1 MNKQNFNNKV
11 AVKSGY
17 YFELFDKDE
26 IPSTLE
32 KMKQKVK
39 IDNIKYDLY
48 QGTNLEDERKID
60 TMFGDKMGYS
70 IGDYI
75 VEKPK
80 CKLVGENGNIYN
92 LMGIAS
98 RALKRNGQEEDA
110 KEMCNKITTEAKSYE
125 EALCILTDYVE
136 DTGEEI
142 LEDEEY

>member
-1 MNKQNFNNKV
+1 MNNRV

-39 IDNIKYDLY
+39 VNNTKYDLY

-70 IGDYI
+70 IDDYI
-75 VEKPK
+75 VEKSK

-125 EALCILTDYVE
+125 EALCILMDYVE

-142 LEDEEY
+142 SEDEEY

>member
-1 MNKQNFNNKV
+1 MNNRV

-26 IPSTLE
+26 
-32 KMKQKVK
+32 
-39 IDNIKYDLY
+39 
-48 QGTNLEDERKID
+48 RKID
-60 TMFGDKMGYS
+60 SMFGEKKRYS
-70 IGDYI
+70 IDDYI

-92 LMGIAS
+92 LMGIAYK
-98 RALKRNGQEEDA
+98 ALKRNGQEDA

-142 LEDEEY
+142 SEDEEY

>member
-1 MNKQNFNNKV
+1 MNNRV

-39 IDNIKYDLY
+39 VNNIKYDLY
-48 QGTNLEDERKID
+48 QGTSLEDERKID

-70 IGDYI
+70 IYDYI

>member
-1 MNKQNFNNKV
+1 MNNRV

-39 IDNIKYDLY
+39 VNNIKYDLY
-48 QGTNLEDERKID
+48 QGTSLD

-70 IGDYI
+70 IDDYI

-125 EALCILTDYVE
+125 EALCILMDYVE

-142 LEDEEY
+142 SEDEEY

>member
-60 TMFGDKMGYS
+60 TMFGDKMEYS
-70 IGDYI
+70 IDDYI

>member
-1 MNKQNFNNKV
+1 MNNRV

-39 IDNIKYDLY
+39 VNNTKYDLY

-70 IGDYI
+70 IDDYI
-75 VEKPK
+75 VEKTK

-110 KEMCNKITTEAKSYE
+110 KEMCNKIITEAKSYE

>member
-1 MNKQNFNNKV
+1 MKNLNNRV

-39 IDNIKYDLY
+39 VNNTKYDLY

-70 IGDYI
+70 IDDYI
-75 VEKPK
+75 VEKSK

-125 EALCILTDYVE
+125 EALCILMDYVE

-142 LEDEEY
+142 SEDEEY

>member
-1 MNKQNFNNKV
+1 MNNRV

-39 IDNIKYDLY
+39 INNIKYDLY
-48 QGTNLEDERKID
+48 QGTSLEDEKKID
-60 TMFGDKMGYS
+60 TMFGEKMGYL
-70 IGDYI
+70 IDDYI

-92 LMGIAS
+92 LMGIAYK
-98 RALKRNGQEEDA
+98 ALKRNGQEEEA

-142 LEDEEY
+142 SEEEEY

>member
-39 IDNIKYDLY
+39 VNNTKYDLY

-70 IGDYI
+70 IDDYI

-125 EALCILTDYVE
+125 EALCILMDYVE
-136 DTGEEI
+136 DTVEEI
-142 LEDEEY
+142 SEDEEY

>member
-1 MNKQNFNNKV
+1 MNNRV

-39 IDNIKYDLY
+39 VNNIKYDLY
-48 QGTNLEDERKID
+48 QGTSLEDERKID
-60 TMFGDKMGYS
+60 TMFGDKMGYL
-70 IGDYI
+70 IDDYI

-125 EALCILTDYVE
+125 EALCILMDYVE

-142 LEDEEY
+142 SEDEEY

>member
-1 MNKQNFNNKV
+1 MNNRV

-39 IDNIKYDLY
+39 VNNTKYDLY

-60 TMFGDKMGYS
+60 TMFGDKMEYS
-70 IGDYI
+70 IDDYI

-125 EALCILTDYVE
+125 EALCILMDYVE

-142 LEDEEY
+142 SEDEEY

>member
-1 MNKQNFNNKV
+1 MKKKLNNRV

-17 YFELFDKDE
+17 YFELFDKD
-26 IPSTLE
+26 
-32 KMKQKVK
+32 
-39 IDNIKYDLY
+39 D
-48 QGTNLEDERKID
+48 RKID
-60 TMFGDKMGYS
+60 SMFGEKMRYS
-70 IGDYI
+70 IDDYI

-92 LMGIAS
+92 LMGIAYK
-98 RALKRNGQEEDA
+98 ALKRNGQEEDA

-142 LEDEEY
+142 SEDEEY